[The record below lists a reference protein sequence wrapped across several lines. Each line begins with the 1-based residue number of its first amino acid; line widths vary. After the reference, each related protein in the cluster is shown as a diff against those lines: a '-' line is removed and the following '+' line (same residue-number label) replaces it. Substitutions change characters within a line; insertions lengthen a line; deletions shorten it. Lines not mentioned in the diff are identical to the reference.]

1 MNREE
6 HFFSSSTEKM
16 DAIAYLKR
24 HQSSD
29 SRLEK
34 AKHKIIMGGYR
45 LFNDVEL
52 STGIIEFYC
61 ENEEKTPGFVKQS
74 LVRDLI
80 LLLRMV

>member
-1 MNREE
+1 
-6 HFFSSSTEKM
+6 
-16 DAIAYLKR
+16 
-24 HQSSD
+24 
-29 SRLEK
+29 
-34 AKHKIIMGGYR
+34 MGGYR

-80 LLLRMV
+80 LL

>member
-6 HFFSSSTEKM
+6 HFFLFLYRKNGRYS
-16 DAIAYLKR
+16 LFKR

-61 ENEEKTPGFVKQS
+61 ENEEKNAEV
-74 LVRDLI
+74 L
-80 LLLRMV
+80 

>member
-1 MNREE
+1 
-6 HFFSSSTEKM
+6 
-16 DAIAYLKR
+16 
-24 HQSSD
+24 
-29 SRLEK
+29 
-34 AKHKIIMGGYR
+34 MGGYR

-61 ENEEKTPGFVKQS
+61 ENEEKRRFVKQS